1 MRCGPSTDRRDLIL
15 IRHIRGMRSCWS
27 GEDDQLVGGVDVTVV
42 VRWGPGL
49 TLRCGTRMARA
60 VIGGANQGDRRGR
73 ERTPSWLVRP
83 CCATTGTK
91 GGASQQGRR
100 TRSTASETTAVQTGS
115 IRHHLGGKVK
125 PPLVTRCRAGEPRR
139 GRGRRTW
146 TTPKRMHASPGHLV
160 VTPARTA
167 RLGYYYLAA
176 AAGDTPRRAPRDPA
190 GSHHLVP
197 PSRRDGSRSYVV
209 PPAAFSMAC
218 SSLASS
224 ADSSPIA
231 TRSSGLMKPSDSRK
245 PPARAIASR
254 SGTAQ

>member
-1 MRCGPSTDRRDLIL
+1 MFA
-15 IRHIRGMRSCWS
+15 GMRSCWS

-100 TRSTASETTAVQTGS
+100 TRSTASEITAVQTGS
-115 IRHHLGGKVK
+115 IRHHLGGKVR
-125 PPLVTRCRAGEPRR
+125 PPSVTRCRAGEPRR

-146 TTPKRMHASPGHLV
+146 TTPKRMHASPGQLV

-167 RLGYYYLAA
+167 RLGYYLAA
-176 AAGDTPRRAPRDPA
+176 AAGDAPRGAPRDPA
-190 GSHHLVP
+190 RSHHLVP

-224 ADSSPIA
+224 ASSSPIA
-231 TRSSGLMKPSDSRK
+231 TRSSGLMNPSDSRN

>member
-1 MRCGPSTDRRDLIL
+1 
-15 IRHIRGMRSCWS
+15 MRSCWS
-27 GEDDQLVGGVDVTVV
+27 GEDDQLVGGVDVTVI

-115 IRHHLGGKVK
+115 IRHHLGGKVR
-125 PPLVTRCRAGEPRR
+125 PPSVTRCRAGQ
-139 GRGRRTW
+139 
-146 TTPKRMHASPGHLV
+146 LV

-167 RLGYYYLAA
+167 RLGYYLAA
-176 AAGDTPRRAPRDPA
+176 AAGDAPRGAPRDPA
-190 GSHHLVP
+190 RSHHLVP

-218 SSLASS
+218 RSLASS
-224 ADSSPIA
+224 ASSSPIA
-231 TRSSGLMKPSDSRK
+231 TRSSGLMNPSDSRN